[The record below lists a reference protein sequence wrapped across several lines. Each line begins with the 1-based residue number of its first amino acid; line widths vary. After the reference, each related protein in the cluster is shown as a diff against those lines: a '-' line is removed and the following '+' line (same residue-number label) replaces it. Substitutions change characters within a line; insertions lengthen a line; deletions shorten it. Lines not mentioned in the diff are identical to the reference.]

1 MSSISQPKPCVLL
14 KSWWMRERMPGMNRL
29 RLLWTTSVG
38 KKMVMAVTGVI
49 WVAYLITH
57 VLANLLVFQG
67 PSKINAYS
75 AFLHGT
81 GGALWAARLVL
92 IAALVFHVVAAIQLA
107 SRRQEARPVGYAAG
121 REPHTSTFASRTI
134 RWGGALILLFLLFH
148 ILHFTVGTVHSSFL
162 EGDPYHNVA
171 AGFRN
176 PVVVVLYLIAMA
188 VVGLHLY
195 HGVWSSGRSLG
206 MSPPSPRPLRRS
218 LALVLAL
225 LVWLGFSIIP
235 IAVYA
240 GVIR

>member
-1 MSSISQPKPCVLL
+1 MS
-14 KSWWMRERMPGMNRL
+14 RL
-29 RLLWTTSVG
+29 RLLWNSSVG
-38 KKMVMAVTGVI
+38 KKVIMAVTGLI
-49 WVAYLITH
+49 WLAYLITH

-67 PSKINAYS
+67 PAKINAYS

-92 IAALVFHVVAAIQLA
+92 IAALLLHITAAVQLA
-107 SRRQEARPVGYAAG
+107 GRSQEARPTGYAAG
-121 REPHTSTFASRTI
+121 RKPQVSTFASRSI
-134 RWGGALILLFLLFH
+134 RWGGALILIFLVFH
-148 ILHFTVGTVHSSFL
+148 ILHFTIGTAHPEFV

-171 AGFRN
+171 SGFHH
-176 PVVVVLYLIAMA
+176 PLVVGFYLLAMA
-188 VVGLHLY
+188 AVGLHLY

-206 MSPPSPRPLRRS
+206 MSPPSPYPLRRTV
-218 LALVLAL
+218 ALVLAL